1 MPVPNDDQLWYRWWS
16 LQLGSLIKFE
26 SVLKSDCGSFQY
38 CNLSEHVDHIG
49 FKKYCAITYQSQLI
63 ILLNSVQWP
72 YHAILITLITPSKWG
87 PAYIWSYI
95 CHLYCLTSMKATYQ
109 RKLVILFDMLSHSG
123 INPFFPFPFHVFI
136 KLITTYW
143 SQCGPAYI
151 WFCLF
156 PCSPCNVILP
166 AWRLMFEVLVNGHYI
181 YHTIKQ
187 WPCNLH
193 SPSSPQT

>member
-1 MPVPNDDQLWYRWWS
+1 MQKGPTSYWEGKTMIIFWFRKSCLFQNDDQLWYRWWS

-26 SVLKSDCGSFQY
+26 SVLKSDCGSFQC

-123 INPFFPFPFHVFI
+123 INPFF
-136 KLITTYW
+136 
-143 SQCGPAYI
+143 
-151 WFCLF
+151 LF
-156 PCSPCNVILP
+156 LSMYLSN
-166 AWRLMFEVLVNGHYI
+166 W
-181 YHTIKQ
+181 
-187 WPCNLH
+187 
-193 SPSSPQT
+193 